1 MCNIQQRT
9 VFFRRCMHGW
19 DSLERFLCIF
29 TVIRKTTCWNWTSR
43 NASMIRSEIQQR
55 PTEEYCV
62 VGQGGRFITPGSFVF
77 WCYPY
82 QSVTWWHFPFR
93 ISPLQSASLNQHILY
108 ASWSL
113 PCLVWSKLWVSVPLV
128 VWRGASAE
136 AGSLVFL
143 GGGSFLAHHTGCW
156 KWSQRSTLHYKDTT
170 KVCGFGGV
178 QPALLLLGYPCLP
191 PWGLEPQGG
200 RQALTGGYRLA
211 VPPLGLQNK

>member
-156 KWSQRSTLHYKDTT
+156 KWSLTLQRSVGLGVCSLHCCCWDIR
-170 KVCGFGGV
+170 VCLHEAWSLREEGRPYLGV
-178 QPALLLLGYPCLP
+178 TGLLFLP
-191 PWGLEPQGG
+191 L
-200 RQALTGGYRLA
+200 
-211 VPPLGLQNK
+211 VCKINK